1 VTDIGAGTGKLTK
14 LLCRN
19 GLIVNA
25 IEPNKNMSFYG
36 KKNTNFCDNFFY

>member
-1 VTDIGAGTGKLTK
+1 MLLK

-36 KKNTNFCDNFFY
+36 KKNTKIFDHLNWSIGS